1 VVERAREILAT
12 LEEQEGERKS
22 RREAAAQRLRR
33 QPAVQLTF
41 FEPKKDPVVEE
52 LLALNVL
59 ALTPIEALNTLY
71 QLQAKA
77 KENR

>member
-1 VVERAREILAT
+1 M
-12 LEEQEGERKS
+12 
-22 RREAAAQRLRR
+22 
-33 QPAVQLTF
+33 QLTF

-52 LLALNVL
+52 LLGLNVM